1 MSTSLDA
8 TSPVAVA
15 RSGWLSDLIG
25 TLRQNSLL
33 LAIIAIWLVAANS
46 MSAFSG
52 RPYRVLDNGL
62 EIYAVFL
69 SICLACFAAVF
80 CIWVVHVALVR
91 KISIQT
97 PAFWRL
103 IFTELLS
110 RERLFLA
117 LPILAVWPALTN
129 SFSLMKSLI
138 PVFHPFSLDVFL
150 HETDRL
156 LHFGHD
162 PWALLQP
169 LLGHPLITFM
179 IDRLYALW
187 LFVVY
192 FALLLQITSTRDPR
206 LRLHF
211 LLSSAL
217 AWPLIGGI
225 IATLLSSAGP
235 CYFGAIVGTPDPYAP
250 LMTYLRHTVQ
260 SAELP
265 VIGMPIE
272 IMALKV
278 QDLLWA
284 FYQSGDFGF
293 GRGISAA
300 PSMHVASTWLVARML
315 QQYGR
320 IPAILGWSFFGVILV
335 GSVHLGWHYALDGY
349 IAILLAW
356 LIWRAVGWMLG
367 RPAMQ
372 RFLWPAAAPLG
383 R

>member
-8 TSPVAVA
+8 TPSVAA
-15 RSGWLSDLIG
+15 GKFGRFSALLDS
-25 TLRQNSLL
+25 LRQNSLL
-33 LAIIAIWLVAANS
+33 LAVVAIWLVVANS
-46 MSAFSG
+46 MSAISG
-52 RPYRVLDNGL
+52 RPHRVLDGGL
-62 EIYAVFL
+62 EIYAAFL
-69 SICLACFAAVF
+69 AICLACFAAAF
-80 CIWVVHVALVR
+80 CIWVVYTALVR
-91 KISIQT
+91 KVSIQT
-97 PAFWRL
+97 RDFWRL
-103 IFTELLS
+103 MFKELLS
-110 RERLFLA
+110 RERVLLA

-138 PVFHPFSLDVFL
+138 PMFHPFSMDPFL
-150 HETDRL
+150 HEADRF

-169 LLGHPLITFM
+169 LLGHPLITFA

-187 LFVVY
+187 LFVIY
-192 FALLLQITSTRDPR
+192 FALLLQITSTANPR
-206 LRLHF
+206 LRLNF

-217 AWPLIGGI
+217 AWPVIGGV

-235 CYFGAIVGTPDPYAP
+235 CYFDAVVGGPGPYAP
-250 LMTYLRHTVQ
+250 LMDYLRHTVQ
-260 SAELP
+260 GTPLP
-265 VIGMPIE
+265 GIRVPIDL
-272 IMALKV
+272 MALRV
-278 QDLLWA
+278 QNLLWG
-284 FYQSGDFGF
+284 FYQSGDFGIGF
-293 GRGISAA
+293 GVSAA

-315 QQYGR
+315 QHYGR

-356 LIWRAVGWMLG
+356 IIWHAVSSMLDL
-367 RPAMQ
+367 AAVQ